1 MSGARRLR
9 LGAECFIL
17 FVAAPI
23 FTAYLIF
30 VGELSNAAMPQVF
43 LALFVLA
50 MVLLFLT
57 RGFSWRSLV
66 QGRFSPDW
74 RLLAAFVVATSIIT
88 VSMTLWLAPGRL
100 FWLPTH
106 APELWRTII
115 IFYPIVSVLP
125 QSIIYRALFF
135 SRYRPIFPSDT
146 AAIIA
151 NAFMFGLAHL
161 FYLNWVAFVLTSLGG
176 AVFAWVHYKRESY
189 WFANLL
195 HAFGGWAVFTSGLGG
210 AYFYHG
216 AI

>member
-1 MSGARRLR
+1 MGRIVFDLDGTLIDSAPDLHGIANEILAAEGREPVTLDEARDYIGNGASV
-9 LGAECFIL
+9 
-17 FVAAPI
+17 FVAKMR
-23 FTAYLIF
+23 
-30 VGELSNAAMPQVF
+30 AARD
-43 LALFVLA
+43 LAD
-50 MVLLFLT
+50 
-57 RGFSWRSLV
+57 SEHE
-66 QGRFSPDW
+66 

-135 SRYRPIFPSDT
+135 SRYRPVFPSDG
-146 AAIIA
+146 AAIAA

-161 FYLNWVAFVLTSLGG
+161 FYLNWVAFLLTALGG

-195 HAFGGWAVFTSGLGG
+195 HAIGGWAVFTSGLGG